1 MSNQFARL
9 PLQRKVSATLL
20 LTIAVFAAIS
30 YTILTAVITPAF
42 ENLELSAAGSD
53 LVRAEQSIRADI
65 ENLEAMT
72 ADWADWDDIY
82 EYVSGGNPSFLRS
95 NLNRSTLEHLGI
107 DMLAVYAGDSKEM
120 WGMMLVDEEEQP
132 LRELNVLNAGNRGF
146 NLLTAHKDAAHKTAG
161 IVSTGRGLMMISSR
175 PILRS
180 DSSGPVAGA
189 LVMAQFL
196 DAARLERLRERTA
209 VMMSWSLFEDFA
221 GLPGHDVTTLAENS
235 VNTEVKKANVESYR
249 LLKDVFGEPIMVLG
263 VETPRR
269 ITALGRQTVTAA
281 MLFLLS
287 AGLLAAIVMWFLL
300 RGTILRP
307 IESLAEHMKKMRQSG
322 DLSHRITRTGDDEIG
337 ALAQQFNNLTAEV
350 HEARKALLF
359 QSFKAGKADT
369 AAEVL
374 HNIRNAMTPMINGI
388 ERLTKAFRVAD
399 ELRVTEATEQ
409 IRNPDT
415 EPDRTKLLADYVDAS
430 FDRVKSVCSDATDD
444 IRVIMSQAKQIE
456 GILATQEKF
465 ANVSPVQEDI
475 VVDEVVVEAT
485 HVVPKDKEPVVNVVL
500 DAALERYR
508 VRAHR
513 ISLLQVL
520 GNLILNAYESIERS
534 APPEAQIRLTAT
546 DTILDEQPMVRLT
559 VCDNGSGFDEAISKQ
574 IFQRGY
580 TSKSSGDASGLGLH
594 WCANAVA
601 SMGGRIIAESN
612 GAGQGAEF
620 HVLLPAA
627 QGV

>member
-53 LVRAEQSIRADI
+53 LVRAEQSIQADI
-65 ENLEAMT
+65 ENLQAMT

-82 EYVSGGNPSFLRS
+82 EYVSGGNPSFLKS

-120 WGMMLVDEEEQP
+120 WGMMLADEEEQP

-146 NLLTAHKDAAHKTAG
+146 KLLTAHEDAAHKTAG

-189 LVMAQFL
+189 VVMAQFL

-221 GLPGHDVTTLAENS
+221 GLPGHDVATLAENS
-235 VNTEVKKANVESYR
+235 VSTEVSKANVESYR

-287 AGLLAAIVMWFLL
+287 AGLLAVIVMWFLL
-300 RGTILRP
+300 RGAILRP
-307 IESLAEHMKKMRQSG
+307 IESLAGH
-322 DLSHRITRTGDDEIG
+322 
-337 ALAQQFNNLTAEV
+337 NL
-350 HEARKALLF
+350 
-359 QSFKAGKADT
+359 
-369 AAEVL
+369 
-374 HNIRNAMTPMINGI
+374 
-388 ERLTKAFRVAD
+388 
-399 ELRVTEATEQ
+399 
-409 IRNPDT
+409 
-415 EPDRTKLLADYVDAS
+415 
-430 FDRVKSVCSDATDD
+430 C
-444 IRVIMSQAKQIE
+444 
-456 GILATQEKF
+456 
-465 ANVSPVQEDI
+465 
-475 VVDEVVVEAT
+475 
-485 HVVPKDKEPVVNVVL
+485 
-500 DAALERYR
+500 
-508 VRAHR
+508 
-513 ISLLQVL
+513 
-520 GNLILNAYESIERS
+520 
-534 APPEAQIRLTAT
+534 
-546 DTILDEQPMVRLT
+546 
-559 VCDNGSGFDEAISKQ
+559 
-574 IFQRGY
+574 
-580 TSKSSGDASGLGLH
+580 
-594 WCANAVA
+594 
-601 SMGGRIIAESN
+601 
-612 GAGQGAEF
+612 
-620 HVLLPAA
+620 
-627 QGV
+627 